1 MKEIKNSKSSFM
13 NNVGI
18 VLFSQLM
25 VKLLGLVYRMVI
37 TNIKGFGD
45 FGNGYYSAG
54 FQVYTLLL
62 AISSIGIPNAI
73 AKMVSEK
80 LAVGDR
86 RGAQNIFKTAF
97 ILFAAIG
104 IVFSCM
110 LYLCS
115 GFIAHR
121 IIGMD
126 GVEYT
131 IRALSP
137 SIFFV
142 CISSVIR
149 GYFTGM
155 QNMTATSSSQILEQF
170 FKSALTILFVY
181 LAIGQTPEIM
191 AAMANLA
198 SSAATVISLG
208 YLLVFY
214 KKNRMKFIKD
224 EVQTTESISM
234 GKLMKTILMISVPI
248 SLGAVITSINRII
261 DTATITRGIE
271 IAFANYIP
279 AYGYTPAVMFP
290 TAEQLNEEAAR
301 LAGVLSKSDT
311 LINLPLSL
319 NIAFSTVLVPSVAS
333 ALAVGNIDEASQKVN
348 YSMLISVILILPCA
362 VGYISLAQPIYSLI
376 YPNASLG
383 ADLLQLSA
391 VALIFSALNQTM
403 SGSLQGLG
411 KIYTPATGL
420 LIGCAAKIILN
431 IILIRKPS
439 INIYGAAISSIV
451 CQVIAFTVSFVVLTK
466 NLPIKLSL
474 NKYILKPLFASCTMG
489 IAAFLIH
496 KLIMMLTSSNLIATG
511 TAIICAIVIYFILI
525 LALRIL
531 SKNDIEMLPFASKLP
546 QSVRRFFK

>member
-1 MKEIKNSKSSFM
+1 MNEIKNNKSSFM

-18 VLFSQLM
+18 ILFSQLM
-25 VKLLGLVYRMVI
+25 IKLLGVIYRMVI
-37 TNIKGFGD
+37 TNIRGFGD
-45 FGNGYYSAG
+45 AGNGYYSAG

-80 LAVGDR
+80 LAIGDKY
-86 RGAQNIFKTAF
+86 GAQKTFKTAF
-97 ILFAAIG
+97 LLFSVIG
-104 IVFSCM
+104 IIFSCM
-110 LYLCS
+110 LYFGA
-115 GFIAHR
+115 GFISNVV
-121 IIGMD
+121 IGKSE
-126 GVEYT
+126 VRYT
-131 IRALSP
+131 MQALAP

-149 GYFTGM
+149 GYFNGM
-155 QNMTATSSSQILEQF
+155 QNMKATSSSQILEQL
-170 FKSALTILFVY
+170 FKTTLTILFVC
-181 LAIGQTPEIM
+181 LAIGQPPEIM
-191 AAMANLA
+191 SAMANLA

-214 KKNRMKFIKD
+214 KKNKMSVLPGEAIK
-224 EVQTTESISM
+224 TESISIYKM
-234 GKLMKTILMISVPI
+234 MRTILMISVPI

-261 DTATITRGIE
+261 DTATITRGIA
-271 IAFANYIP
+271 IAFADCIP

-290 TAEQLNEEAAR
+290 TIEQLSDEAIR
-301 LAGVLSKSDT
+301 LAGVLAKSDT

-333 ALAVGNIDEASQKVN
+333 ALAVGNVDEASQKVN

-362 VGYISLAQPIYSLI
+362 IGYIALAQPIYSLI

-383 ADLLQLSA
+383 SDLLQLSA

-420 LIGCAAKIILN
+420 LLGCTAKVILN
-431 IILIRKPS
+431 IILIRQPA

-451 CQVIAFTVSFVVLTK
+451 CQVIAFTVSFIVLSK
-466 NLPIKLSL
+466 NLPVKLSF
-474 NKYILKPLFASCTMG
+474 NKYILKPGIAAGTMG
-489 IAAFLIH
+489 IAAYLIH
-496 KLIMMLTSSNLIATG
+496 KAVMAVTSINFISVG
-511 TAIICAIVIYFILI
+511 VSIICAVIIYFVLVV
-525 LALRIL
+525 ALKIL
-531 SKNDIEMLPFASKLP
+531 SKNDIEMLPLANKLP
-546 QSVRRFFK
+546 KSVYKFFK